1 MLSVYCYLYLFER
14 KIWICG
20 GDHSLIV
27 TQFTCQDFFSHFA
40 FLSFFTKQIFL
51 LTSLFLCKKQVK
63 IVDNVDNF
71 VNNSFFPPFL
81 NPQNVDNYSHLS
93 LTFDISTNINRF
105 ICAIY
110 TIIPLSTNFPK
121 IELSFLSTNCQ
132 TI

>member
-1 MLSVYCYLYLFER
+1 M
-14 KIWICG
+14 
-20 GDHSLIV
+20 LIV
-27 TQFTCQDFFSHFA
+27 TQFVCQDIFLFFI

-71 VNNSFFPPFL
+71 VNNSIFPPFL

-93 LTFDISTNINRF
+93 LIFDISTNINRF

-110 TIIPLSTNFPK
+110 TIIPLSINFSK
-121 IELSFLSTNCQ
+121 IELSFLSMNCQ
-132 TI
+132 TIRSFIPINNHSK